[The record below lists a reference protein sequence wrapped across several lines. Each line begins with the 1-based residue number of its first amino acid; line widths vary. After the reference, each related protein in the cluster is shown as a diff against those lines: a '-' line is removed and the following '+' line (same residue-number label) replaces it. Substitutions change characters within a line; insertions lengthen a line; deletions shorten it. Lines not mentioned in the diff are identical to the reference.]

1 MMRNE
6 LAKMESKVQVIEM
19 TFPNHMQ
26 SNTHC
31 KTNLQKKKKY
41 PRKRIGERKERRSL
55 LLLACD
61 KCQTNERIIDFGE
74 EDSELVTGW

>member
-31 KTNLQKKKKY
+31 KTNLQKKKSILEKELV
-41 PRKRIGERKERRSL
+41 RERR
-55 LLLACD
+55 
-61 KCQTNERIIDFGE
+61 E
-74 EDSELVTGW
+74 EAYCYWPATSAKQMRE